1 MVTNSNW
8 IVVFFKK
15 EIKFVKTCL
24 LEAGIDLLVLLIS
37 PLFTSSQQL
46 ILLLS
51 PDQANP
57 DLVQRGHRA
66 SHGEKKL
73 ELAKLALRIV
83 EVLATPA

>member
-24 LEAGIDLLVLLIS
+24 LEAGIDLLVLIS